1 MIRKRLLENITL
13 LYLIFMVGIFPFF
26 FRDDYLDIVSAK
38 KSFFQ
43 AVSILFLVSVVLL
56 GYGDPRWKRRILP
69 TDICVMLFLL
79 TVLISCMI
87 SPERGEAFWGNS
99 GRRLGGAY
107 LLLCGGVYIVV
118 SRFYKESGVL
128 LWTFLV
134 ANSGMWLLVVCD
146 LWGLDPLGMY
156 ESLDPA
162 QHMYFIGTMGNI
174 NINSGYSGVCTA
186 LMMGL
191 YHLGQGRLTKICFWS
206 ASVLGVYACCC
217 TRSDSWLLAVG
228 SGMLLLLGI
237 SMREGGLLKWC
248 GVAAAFFCGLTFM
261 KVTEW
266 LDKVTGW
273 GNKYIEDLRGQG
285 MLYALIDEKVLLALG
300 LALLVFFFTVADPRS
315 MKERSLDP
323 VRRYGSWLLA
333 GAVAVSALLLIGQI
347 FPMEDAFGNSRGY
360 IWKRTLWNFRE
371 YPLLYKIFGYGPNC
385 FFQSIKN
392 AYGAEMEALYQDPFI
407 DAHNEC
413 LQFLAVTGI
422 MGAASYMGM
431 QVSLFISCL
440 RGRKEAQVLL
450 LGCIGI
456 LAYLMQGLVNNPQ
469 VFTTPLYFIFL
480 GIMARHHGSGHVPER

>member
-1 MIRKRLLENITL
+1 M
-13 LYLIFMVGIFPFF
+13 
-26 FRDDYLDIVSAK
+26 
-38 KSFFQ
+38 
-43 AVSILFLVSVVLL
+43 
-56 GYGDPRWKRRILP
+56 
-69 TDICVMLFLL
+69 DICVMLFLL

-87 SPERGEAFWGNS
+87 SPEGGEAFWGNS

-107 LLLCGGVYIVV
+107 LLLCGGVYIAV

-300 LALLVFFFTVADPRS
+300 LALLVFFFHSGRS
-315 MKERSLDP
+315 PFDEREIP
-323 VRRYGSWLLA
+323 
-333 GAVAVSALLLIGQI
+333 
-347 FPMEDAFGNSRGY
+347 
-360 IWKRTLWNFRE
+360 
-371 YPLLYKIFGYGPNC
+371 
-385 FFQSIKN
+385 
-392 AYGAEMEALYQDPFI
+392 
-407 DAHNEC
+407 
-413 LQFLAVTGI
+413 
-422 MGAASYMGM
+422 
-431 QVSLFISCL
+431 
-440 RGRKEAQVLL
+440 
-450 LGCIGI
+450 
-456 LAYLMQGLVNNPQ
+456 
-469 VFTTPLYFIFL
+469 
-480 GIMARHHGSGHVPER
+480 GSGEKIWELAAGGSGGGQRTPADRPDLSDGRCLWKFPRIYLEKDALEF